1 MSIYIIFWLA
11 ANISYR
17 FLSSFVFGWS
27 SRLWRWNMT
36 FSDTEINELG
46 RSTQNNIHNT
56 WSLIRAIKYVADI
69 LQTEEAFT
77 VEEYKHTHTH
87 RHTHT
92 HAHTQ
97 THRHTDTHTHTHIH
111 THTHTHKYTHLR
123 AQAVITWFK
132 SIVSKRRS
140 SFIRF
145 YIVDF
150 YPSISEELLARSTNY
165 AKAII
170 NTEEEVIK
178 TVFHARK
185 SLLFG
190 ITRVWVKKDN
200 SDFDVTMG
208 SYDGAEVCVVG
219 LNSVET
225 CYKLLCIS

>member
-1 MSIYIIFWLA
+1 M
-11 ANISYR
+11 
-17 FLSSFVFGWS
+17 
-27 SRLWRWNMT
+27 
-36 FSDTEINELG
+36 
-46 RSTQNNIHNT
+46 
-56 WSLIRAIKYVADI
+56 
-69 LQTEEAFT
+69 
-77 VEEYKHTHTH
+77 
-87 RHTHT
+87 
-92 HAHTQ
+92 
-97 THRHTDTHTHTHIH
+97 
-111 THTHTHKYTHLR
+111 
-123 AQAVITWFK
+123 
-132 SIVSKRRS
+132 
-140 SFIRF
+140 
-145 YIVDF
+145 DF

-190 ITRVWVKKDN
+190 ITRVWVKIDN

>member
-1 MSIYIIFWLA
+1 
-11 ANISYR
+11 
-17 FLSSFVFGWS
+17 
-27 SRLWRWNMT
+27 MT

-56 WSLIRAIKYVADI
+56 RSLIRAIKYVADI
-69 LQTEEAFT
+69 LQTEESFT
-77 VEEYKHTHTH
+77 VEEYK
-87 RHTHT
+87 
-92 HAHTQ
+92 
-97 THRHTDTHTHTHIH
+97 H

-150 YPSISEELLARSTNY
+150 YPSISEELLARSINY

-185 SLLFG
+185 SLLFD

-208 SYDGAEVCVVG
+208 SYDGAEVCE
-219 LNSVET
+219 LSV
-225 CYKLLCIS
+225 